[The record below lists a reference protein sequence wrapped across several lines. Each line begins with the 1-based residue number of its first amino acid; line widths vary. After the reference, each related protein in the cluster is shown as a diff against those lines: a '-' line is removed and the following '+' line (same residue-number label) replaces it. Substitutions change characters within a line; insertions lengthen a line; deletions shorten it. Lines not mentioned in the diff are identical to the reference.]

1 MISEKVALGPRPLV
15 YPMPAFLVGALVN
28 GKPNSMTA
36 AWGGIA
42 CSNPPM
48 LTVALQHHRYTYRGI
63 KENGT
68 FSVNIPS
75 IEIVTE
81 TDYCGVFSGSKM
93 DKNPVCGFRIFF
105 GKLETAPMIEQ
116 CPVNLECKVF
126 QVIDLGSHALI
137 IGQIMETYITG
148 DCLTD
153 GQPDVC
159 KIKPFAFTHGNPS
172 NYQAFGEVLA
182 PAFKVGKK
190 LKYL

>member
-1 MISEKVALGPRPLV
+1 MTSEKITLGPQPLV
-15 YPMPAFLVGALVN
+15 YPMPAFLVGALVDD
-28 GKPNSMTA
+28 KPNFMTA

-63 KENGT
+63 KEKRT

-75 IEIVTE
+75 TDLVTE
-81 TDYCGVFSGSKM
+81 TDYCGIVSGSKA
-93 DKNPVCGFRIFF
+93 DKNPVCGFRVFW
-105 GKLETAPMIEQ
+105 GMLATAPMIEQ
-116 CPVNLECKVF
+116 CPLNLECKVF

-137 IGQIMETYITG
+137 IGQIMETYVTE

-153 GQPDVC
+153 GRPDID
-159 KIKPFAFTHGNPS
+159 KIKPFAFTDGHS
-172 NYQAFGEVLA
+172 MNYQAFGEVLA

-190 LKYL
+190 LKKQ